1 VLRAWDD
8 APAIILSCPGPLRR
22 HHAAVQPVSQLA
34 LPQCLLGGEAQ
45 LQAFAAGQTDLRARM
60 FFAPMPELFSGP
72 DSLRALM
79 AAIGLRGEGHATAAR
94 AARPSGSPASGDRIV
109 HLRFGG
115 TRSARV
121 LKDARNG
128 LVLAENHTNPPITA
142 SQHPFADG
150 LTLPAQFRRLF
161 TYDRGVARPATIEG
175 TAVPVTRLPPN
186 SFLADLTPGGRAKSV
201 SRAHDIAAPDGL
213 EVISL
218 AEFRSALWAAG
229 PVRARSPN
237 LAASVA
243 AAASD
248 GAPFVIL
255 PWNLDHPGSAV
266 PALVERTLR
275 LQSPGAPTVRL
286 LVLPFNY
293 PGQTGLIRRLIR
305 LVRETAD
312 AGEHALPDVFIGRLT
327 HLRALPSL
335 VALAPVAWV
344 DGNDPEATWSAQ
356 RLSGCGIKPILLAA
370 DGGAPLPGIAAV
382 AADDALTI
390 SAETRFGLLH
400 FRAQLPSLR
409 ALRQVVPLTRAMAA
423 QPPGRRRSATAVLEA
438 P

>member
-8 APAIILSCPGPLRR
+8 APAIIMSCPGPLRR
-22 HHAAVQPVSQLA
+22 QHAAVQPVVGLA

-45 LQAFAAGQTDLRARM
+45 LLAFVAAAPELHPRL
-60 FFAPMPELFSGP
+60 FFAPMPELFSGADSMGALFAATGLQGAEP
-72 DSLRALM
+72 DR
-79 AAIGLRGEGHATAAR
+79 
-94 AARPSGSPASGDRIV
+94 RIV

-128 LVLAENHTNPPITA
+128 LVLAENHINPPITA
-142 SQHPFADG
+142 SRHPFADG

-161 TYDRGVARPATIEG
+161 TYDRGVARPAGIDG
-175 TAVPVTRLPPN
+175 TAVPVTRLPPE
-186 SFLADLTPGGRAKSV
+186 SLAADLAPRRRGRGAGNKGSGGSGRKTSAQ
-201 SRAHDIAAPDGL
+201 DGL

-229 PVRARSPN
+229 PVRARSPH
-237 LAASVA
+237 LAAATSA
-243 AAASD
+243 AAVD
-248 GAPFVIL
+248 GAPLVVL

-275 LQSPGAPTVRL
+275 LQLPGAPSVRL

-293 PGQTGLIRRLIR
+293 PGQTGLIRRLVR

-312 AGEHALPDVFIGRLT
+312 AGEHALAEVFVGRLT
-327 HLRALPSL
+327 HLQALPEL
-335 VALAPVAWV
+335 LALARVAWV
-344 DGNDPEATWSAQ
+344 DGNDPESVWSTQ
-356 RLSGCGIKPILLAA
+356 RLAMCGIEPILLAA
-370 DGGAPLPGIAAV
+370 QDAVPPPGVAAIE
-382 AADDALTI
+382 ADDALTI

-400 FRAQLPSLR
+400 FRVHLPSLR
-409 ALRQVVPLTRAMAA
+409 ALREVLPLTREIAA
-423 QPPGRRRSATAVLEA
+423 QPEAGRPRGRRRNIDEPAGGLR
-438 P
+438 